1 MRKTDSAREVVARA
15 LLSLQIGQQLPTT
28 RDLTV
33 KAGAGSGT
41 IQVALQSLEDAG
53 LVVTTAHGR
62 QGRRLVSSKVP
73 ALWEASG
80 RGPLTGVMPLPESR
94 EFAGLATAIS
104 ATASMANLPLQL
116 LFRQG
121 GNTRSKYL
129 DSELVDFSVSSEG
142 AARESLETRSTLPL
156 GSHTYYA
163 KDSVVVITAKNRKPH
178 PTDRVAIDRNSADH
192 TMLTTAEFPHADLVD
207 VPYLFI
213 AEAVATGEVDA
224 AVWHR
229 TTSSPL
235 MTAVGLSIHELSNP
249 DARRDG
255 YSEGAIVWR
264 SKDNGVERLLRDLID
279 LDMLRAIQKEVMD
292 GLRVPQF

>member
-1 MRKTDSAREVVARA
+1 MKKTDTAREVVARA
-15 LLSLQIGQQLPTT
+15 LLGVPIGKQLPTT
-28 RDLTV
+28 KDLSV
-33 KAGAGSGT
+33 EARAGNGT
-41 IQVALQSLEDAG
+41 IQAALKSLEDAG

-62 QGRRLVSSKVP
+62 QGRRVVSSDILS
-73 ALWEASG
+73 LWGASG

-94 EFAGLATAIS
+94 EFAGIATALS
-104 ATASMANLPLQL
+104 VAASRANLPLQL

-121 GNTRSKYL
+121 GNTRSEYL

-142 AARESLETRSTLPL
+142 AARESHGARNTLPL
-156 GSHTYYA
+156 GPYTYYA
-163 KDSVVVITAKNRKPH
+163 KDSVVVITAKGHKPH

-192 TMLTTAEFPHADLVD
+192 TMLTTAEFPHAGLVD

-213 AEAVATGEVDA
+213 AEAVATGGVDA
-224 AVWHR
+224 AIWHR

-249 DARRDG
+249 DARSDG

-264 SKDNGVERLLRDLID
+264 SNDAGVKSLLRELID
-279 LDMLRAIQKEVMD
+279 LEELKAIQKEVMD